1 VTFIVL
7 EGGEGS
13 GKSTQ
18 TKKLGE
24 HLRARGCVVRT
35 TFEPG
40 DTSRGKELRDRLLHG
55 GALTADQEL
64 ELMLEDRRLH
74 VDEVIRPALARGE
87 VVVCDRYAPSSLA
100 YQGVG
105 RGLGVDAV
113 AAASARATGGLEPDL
128 VLVLDVPDAVA
139 EARLAAYR
147 DRFERAGDGFHEQVR
162 RAYRELAGERGWVV
176 IDGAGPPDEVFA
188 RLWAAVE
195 PIL

>member
-87 VVVCDRYAPSSLA
+87 VVVCDRFTPSSLA

-176 IDGAGPPDEVFA
+176 IDGSGPPDEVFA

>member
-87 VVVCDRYAPSSLA
+87 IVICDRFTPSSLA

-176 IDGAGPPDEVFA
+176 IDGSGPPDEVFA

>member
-18 TKKLGE
+18 TKKLSE
-24 HLRARGCVVRT
+24 HLRARGCAVRAT
-35 TFEPG
+35 YEPG

-74 VDEVIRPALARGE
+74 VDEVIQPALARGE
-87 VVVCDRYAPSSLA
+87 IVICDRFTPSSVA

-162 RAYRELAGERGWVV
+162 AAYRELAGERGWVV
-176 IDGAGPPDEVFA
+176 IDGSGPPDEVFA

>member
-40 DTSRGKELRDRLLHG
+40 DTSRGNELRDRLLHG
-55 GALTADQEL
+55 GALMADQEL

-87 VVVCDRYAPSSLA
+87 GVVCDRFTPSSLA

-176 IDGAGPPDEVFA
+176 IDGSGPPDEVFA